1 MLPVKGAEPASE
13 VVVEHPFDISLV
25 LSPGFR
31 HTRAAG
37 GVGFGGGHILF
48 DCIGLR
54 LYIDT
59 SQVASDKFER
69 FLKFTC

>member
-25 LSPGFR
+25 FSPGFR

-37 GVGFGGGHILF
+37 GVGFGGGHS
-48 DCIGLR
+48 LR
-54 LYIDT
+54 LYWIAFVQDT
-59 SQVASDKFER
+59 SQVASDKFE
-69 FLKFTC
+69 